1 MKLDK
6 SSHATAAS
14 AALRFGTDE
23 FVRTTG
29 QKLAEMEFVQLS
41 AGW

>member
-23 FVRTTG
+23 FVSASC
-29 QKLAEMEFVQLS
+29 QKLAEMELVQLS